1 MLACQLMNIQNEQ
14 TVNEHEHTHEDIGC
28 LEAIEA
34 LYAYLDGELGD
45 DVSIEQVEK
54 HMEHCRSC
62 YSRKDVERALTEHI
76 RRSQQKKAP
85 DALQSRLRKLMDE
98 L

>member
-1 MLACQLMNIQNEQ
+1 
-14 TVNEHEHTHEDIGC
+14 VNEHRHDDIGC

-45 DVSIEQVEK
+45 DISIEAVEK
-54 HMEHCRSC
+54 HIRHCQSC

-76 RRSQQKKAP
+76 RRSQQEKAP
-85 DALQSRLRKLMDE
+85 EALQSRLRRLMDGF
-98 L
+98 

>member
-1 MLACQLMNIQNEQ
+1 
-14 TVNEHEHTHEDIGC
+14 VSKHHHKHDDIGC

-34 LYAYLDGELGD
+34 LYAYLDGELGE

-62 YSRKDVERALTEHI
+62 YSRKDVERALTDHM
-76 RRSQQKKAP
+76 RKKNRKEAP
-85 DALQSRLRKLMDE
+85 AELQARLAKMIDSF
-98 L
+98 

>member
-1 MLACQLMNIQNEQ
+1 MPAWRLATIRNKRNV
-14 TVNEHEHTHEDIGC
+14 TEHDHKHDDIGC
-28 LEAIEA
+28 LEAIES

-45 DVSIEQVEK
+45 DITIEQVEQ

-76 RRSQQKKAP
+76 RRKNREGAP
-85 DALQSRLRKLMDE
+85 AELQARLEKLIDSF
-98 L
+98 

>member
-1 MLACQLMNIQNEQ
+1 MTIPNED
-14 TVNEHEHTHEDIGC
+14 TVSEHGHDDIGC
-28 LEAIEA
+28 LEAIET

-76 RRSQQKKAP
+76 RRSQREKAP
-85 DALQSRLRKLMDE
+85 AALQSRLKTLLNE